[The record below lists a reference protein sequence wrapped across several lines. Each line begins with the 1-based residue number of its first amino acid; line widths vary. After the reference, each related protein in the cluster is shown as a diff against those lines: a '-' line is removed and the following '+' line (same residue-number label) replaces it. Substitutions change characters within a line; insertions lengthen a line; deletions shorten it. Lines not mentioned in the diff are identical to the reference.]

1 MPKAIVANGIPIQ
14 QDSRQTDLPKIAA
27 IYARVSTTDQ
37 ADKGYS
43 LPTQI
48 EACQTMARQEGYTV
62 PDTHVF
68 TDDYTGT
75 SLNRPQFTKLRELV
89 DQRLVHAVIAYD
101 LDRLSRKL
109 APRLFRN
116 SRPPLPRR

>member
-1 MPKAIVANGIPIQ
+1 MSKTIVANGMLTQ
-14 QDSRQTDLPKIAA
+14 QGSRQTDIPKIAA

-48 EACQTMARQEGYTV
+48 EACQAMARQEGYTV

-75 SLNRPQFTKLRELV
+75 SLNRPQFTRLRELV
-89 DQRLVHAVIAYD
+89 RQQLVHAVIAYD

-109 APRLFRN
+109 AH
-116 SRPPLPRR
+116 